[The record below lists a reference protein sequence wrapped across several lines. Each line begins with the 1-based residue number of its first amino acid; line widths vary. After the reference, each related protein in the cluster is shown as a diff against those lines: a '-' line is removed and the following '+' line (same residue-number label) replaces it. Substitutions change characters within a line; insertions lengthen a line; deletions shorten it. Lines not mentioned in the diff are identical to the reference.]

1 MKTAEQIL
9 EENKSKMANVVTLGG
24 AHARLAGLFFH
35 LAVYN
40 LLVDLN
46 NAGRNNLKLCII
58 YKTDEEKELINAI
71 LEDYNMQFM
80 KVEENY
86 LSGTENHVINIRCE
100 Y

>member
-9 EENKSKMANVVTLGG
+9 EENKSRMANVVTLGG

-40 LLVDLN
+40 ILVELEN
-46 NAGRNNLKLCII
+46 CGRKKLRLSVFFE
-58 YKTDEEKELINAI
+58 TDEEKELINAI
-71 LEDYNMQFM
+71 LDNYNMQFM
-80 KVEENY
+80 KVEKKY
-86 LSGTENHVINIRCE
+86 MDAVKTHVVTISCK